1 VRKIIVS
8 IHSTFNGVVTGP
20 ADDPTNFM
28 TWAQAGIEDTVEDF
42 SKNFDTVD
50 TIMLGRPTYEDLS
63 RKWPFAKDWPDVTK
77 AALRLADIVN
87 SLPKI
92 IVSGEHKVEDPKWGD
107 FSPPTQITGSHSD
120 TENQIK
126 ALKELDG
133 GDIITFGSP
142 TLVQSLTNA
151 NLVDEYRI
159 LVHPVVVGEDGR
171 GRLFENIVGCKDFKL
186 LSTHIYEHGTI
197 LMCYGLVKS

>member
-1 VRKIIVS
+1 MRKIIVS

-28 TWAQAGIEDTVEDF
+28 TWAQAGIEDTKEDF
-42 SKNFDTVD
+42 WKNFDTVD
-50 TIMLGRPTYEDLS
+50 TIMLGRATYENLS
-63 RKWPFAKDWPDVTK
+63 AVWPFVKDWPGVDE
-77 AALRLADIVN
+77 ASLRLGDIIN

-92 IVSGEHKVEDPKWGD
+92 IVAGNHKVENPKWGD
-107 FSPPTQITGSHSD
+107 FEAPKQLTGSD
-120 TENQIK
+120 IEDQIK
-126 ALKELDG
+126 ALKEQDG

-159 LVHPVVVGEDGR
+159 IVHPVIVGEDGR
-171 GRLFENIVGCKDFKL
+171 KRLFETIVGRKDLKL
-186 LSTHIYEHGTI
+186 LSTQTFEHGA
-197 LMCYGLVKS
+197 MVVCYELVKS